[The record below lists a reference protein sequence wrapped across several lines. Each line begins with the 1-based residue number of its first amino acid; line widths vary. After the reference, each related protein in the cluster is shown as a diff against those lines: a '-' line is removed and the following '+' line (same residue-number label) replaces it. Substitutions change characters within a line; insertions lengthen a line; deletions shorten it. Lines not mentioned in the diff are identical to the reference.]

1 MMNVGVLGTGYY
13 LPTQI
18 LTNRDLEKMVDTS
31 DEWIKTRTGIEERRI
46 ATDDVDTSDMAFE
59 AAKQALA
66 AANVSAEEIDLI
78 LVATVTPDTSFPSVS
93 CVIQDKLGASNA
105 AAMDVGAACAG
116 FIYAMTTAEQ
126 FIKTKVYQKILV
138 IGADKLSKITEW
150 TDRNTCVLLG
160 DGAGV
165 VVMGEVS
172 ESRGILSFELGAN
185 GAGGPY
191 LKEDKKGQPAPL
203 DRKSTR
209 LNSSHV
215 AISYA
220 VFCLKKKK
228 NLIL

>member
-105 AAMDVGAACAG
+105 AAM
-116 FIYAMTTAEQ
+116 E
-126 FIKTKVYQKILV
+126 
-138 IGADKLSKITEW
+138 
-150 TDRNTCVLLG
+150 
-160 DGAGV
+160 
-165 VVMGEVS
+165 
-172 ESRGILSFELGAN
+172 
-185 GAGGPY
+185 
-191 LKEDKKGQPAPL
+191 

-215 AISYA
+215 SIS
-220 VFCLKKKK
+220 
-228 NLIL
+228 